1 MILMKRKKRFLFSW
15 ITAGILL
22 GAAGPSYSQLT
33 TKLRSETVQG
43 FDHYVK
49 MVEESL
55 ENRWNGTQSFLWVY
69 ENSQNRTRAL
79 RGEVVVESMSRD
91 KGIDIPGG
99 IVHDWIGAT
108 YVPRVRAETVLKVM
122 QDYNRHKQ
130 IYPEVIDSRLIRHEG
145 ETWRSFLRLRKKKI
159 LTVVLNSEHEARYY
173 HPDPNR
179 WYCRSYS
186 LRIAEVSNPG
196 TPSERERPVGED
208 HGFLWRLYAYWHL
221 DQVQEGVFVE
231 CRVLSLT
238 RDVPTGLG
246 WIINPIIRDLPGES
260 LKQTLE
266 FTRKAV
272 LSSIV
277 SNNEF
282 GRR

>member
-1 MILMKRKKRFLFSW
+1 MRFLLSL
-15 ITAGILL
+15 IMAGILL
-22 GAAGPSYSQLT
+22 GPSPGYSQLT
-33 TKLRSETVQG
+33 TKLRSEAVQG
-43 FDHYVK
+43 FEGYVK
-49 MVEESL
+49 KVEDSL
-55 ENRWNGTQSFLWVY
+55 EKRWNGTQSFLWVY
-69 ENSQNRTRAL
+69 ENRQRRARAL
-79 RGEVVVESMSRD
+79 KGEIVAESLSGD

-99 IVHDWIGAT
+99 IVHDWVGAI
-108 YVPRVRAETVLKVM
+108 YMPGVRAETVLKVLR
-122 QDYNRHKQ
+122 DFNRHKR

-145 ETWRSFLRLRKKKI
+145 ETWSSYLRLRKKKI

-173 HPDPNR
+173 HLDLNR

-186 LRIAEVSNPG
+186 VRIAEVSNPG
-196 TPSERERPVGED
+196 TPSERELPVGED

-221 DQVQEGVFVE
+221 DQLQEGVFVE

-246 WIINPIIRDLPGES
+246 WIINPIIRDLPGDS

-272 LSSIV
+272 FSLIV
-277 SNNEF
+277 SK
-282 GRR
+282 